1 MRTRSSQAFTLIEL
15 LVVIAIIAILAAI
28 LFPVF
33 AQAKNAAKS
42 AANLSNLKQIGLAQI
57 QYASDN
63 DDAFPLAVRFETA
76 ESQAAAFGGTL
87 STTPANV
94 IPWTEAIYPYTK
106 NRDIY
111 TSPNESSVGGSGAQR
126 AWNQA
131 QFFGVVPRAASISST
146 GSYAVQG
153 SLGQGAL
160 LDGPFGS
167 ADLVS
172 AVPSLTQSGIDRVS
186 DTVMVADAGA
196 YDMGFISGGA
206 TVANGALCFAPYR
219 VNGVAQWSG
228 NGIYAGPWARK
239 TVGGAYGG
247 GKNCAFDA
255 SQTGSTT
262 YVAADG
268 SAKQQ
273 DLKGRVYQRSTSGGN
288 NVISRMWVGSVDN

>member
-1 MRTRSSQAFTLIEL
+1 MRRRSSQAFTLIEL

-42 AANLSNLKQIGLAQI
+42 AANLSNLKQIGLAHI
-57 QYASDN
+57 QYSTDN
-63 DDAFPLAVRFETA
+63 DDSLPLAARFETP
-76 ESQAAAFGGTL
+76 ENQASVFGAAI
-87 STTPANV
+87 TTIPANV

-111 TSPNESSVGGSGAQR
+111 TSPNESAVTGSGAIR
-126 AWNQA
+126 SWNQA
-131 QFFGVVPRAASISST
+131 QFFGVVPRASSISAT
-146 GSYAVQG
+146 GTYAVPG
-153 SLGQGAL
+153 PLGQDAL

-167 ADLVS
+167 ADLFG

-186 DTVMVADAGA
+186 DTVLVADAGA
-196 YDMGFISGGA
+196 YDMGLISGGA
-206 TVANGALCFAPYR
+206 TVTNGALCFAPYR
-219 VNGVAQWSG
+219 ANGVAQWSST
-228 NGIYAGPWARK
+228 GIYAGPWARK
-239 TVGGAYGG
+239 TVGGSYGG
-247 GKNCAFDA
+247 GRNCSFDNG
-255 SQTGSTT
+255 QTGSTT

-288 NVISRMWVGSVDN
+288 PVLSRLWVGSVD